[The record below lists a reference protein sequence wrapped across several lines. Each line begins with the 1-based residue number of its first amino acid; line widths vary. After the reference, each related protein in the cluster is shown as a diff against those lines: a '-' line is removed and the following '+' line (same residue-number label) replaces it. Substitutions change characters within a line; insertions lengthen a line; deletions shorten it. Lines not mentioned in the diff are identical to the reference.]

1 MSEGTKKKANRKTGP
16 KPIFTIIKIG
26 EEGNVELLEL
36 TRNAST
42 AMKTLAAN
50 PGAEVLEK
58 ELAA

>member
-1 MSEGTKKKANRKTGP
+1 MSEGTKKKASRKTGP
-16 KPIFTIIKIG
+16 KPIFTIIKTG
-26 EEGNVELLEL
+26 DDGVELLEL

-42 AMKTLAAN
+42 AMKLLAAN